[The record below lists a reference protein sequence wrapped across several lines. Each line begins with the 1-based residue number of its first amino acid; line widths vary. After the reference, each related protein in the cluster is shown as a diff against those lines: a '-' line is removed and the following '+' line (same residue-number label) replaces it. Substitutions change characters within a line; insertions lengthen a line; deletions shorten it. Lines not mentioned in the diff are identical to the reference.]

1 MAQKD
6 YYEILG
12 VSEKASDDEIKKAY
26 RRLAKK
32 YHPDSNPNNKMAEEK
47 FKEVA
52 EAHEVLSNPQKR
64 KQYDQLRHMG
74 QRGFTGFEGS
84 KGFEDIFAGRRGKG
98 RTFSFEDLG
107 GFGDFGD
114 LFSNIFDMGETTRRK
129 RWGPQKG
136 RDLYAEVEIP
146 FDIAISG
153 GKTAIELKKEEACPV
168 CGGTGAKPGTSLST
182 CPECGGSGMVSFA
195 QGAFAVS
202 RPCPR
207 CLGRG
212 KIISIPCPQCG
223 GRGQSFARKR
233 ILVNIPAGIND
244 GTQLRLRGQGQPG
257 TAGGPSGD
265 LIVKVNV
272 GKHRFFERRGKDV
285 YCKIPLN
292 IAQATLGSKIRV
304 RTIEGKVNLRIPP
317 GTQSGTKFRLRG
329 RGVEMNGSRGDQYVE
344 VFVEIPQNMS
354 EKQKRLMEELAK
366 ESGLKH

>member
-12 VSEKASDDEIKKAY
+12 VSEKASDEEIKKAY

-47 FKEVA
+47 FKEVS

-64 KQYDQLRHMG
+64 KQYDQLRQMG
-74 QRGFTGFEGS
+74 QRGFTGFEDV
-84 KGFEDIFAGRRGKG
+84 FTGRRGKG
-98 RTFSFEDLG
+98 GTFTFEDLG
-107 GFGDFGD
+107 GFGDLGD
-114 LFSNIFDMGETTRRK
+114 LFSSFFDMGESTRRK

-136 RDLYAEVEIP
+136 TDLYAEVEIP
-146 FDIAISG
+146 FDLAISG
-153 GKTAIELKKEEACPV
+153 GKTAIELKKEEACSV
-168 CGGTGAKPGTSLST
+168 CGGTGAKPGTPLST
-182 CPECGGSGMVSFA
+182 CPECGGSGMISFA

-212 KIISIPCPQCG
+212 KIISTPCPQCT
-223 GRGQSFARKR
+223 GQGQTFTRKK
-233 ILVNIPAGIND
+233 ILINIPAGIND

-257 TAGGPSGD
+257 TAGGPPGA
-265 LIVKVNV
+265 LIVKINV
-272 GKHRFFERRGKDV
+272 GPHRFFERSGKDV
-285 YCKIPLN
+285 YCKVPIN

-304 RTIEGKVNLRIPP
+304 RTIDGRVNLKIPP

-329 RGVEMNGSRGDQYVE
+329 KGVEVNGTKGDQYVE
-344 VFVEIPQNMS
+344 VLVEIPKNMS
-354 EKQKRLMEELAK
+354 EKQKRLMEEFAK
-366 ESGLKH
+366 EGGLKH